1 MSFICRCFVNHSYI
15 SDSTPNPQHVQK
27 IVQSKATLKHHCEG
41 KYIDS
46 YLEDFI

>member
-1 MSFICRCFVNHSYI
+1 MSFKCKCFINNI

-27 IVQSKATLKHHCEG
+27 IVQLKKKLCEG

-46 YLEDFI
+46 YLEQDFI